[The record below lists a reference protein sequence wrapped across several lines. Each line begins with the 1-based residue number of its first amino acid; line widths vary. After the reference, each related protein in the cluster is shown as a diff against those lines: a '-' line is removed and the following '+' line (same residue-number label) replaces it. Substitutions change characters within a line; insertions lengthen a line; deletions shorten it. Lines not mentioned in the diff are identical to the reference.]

1 MAVPLSSCKH
11 RIVALA
17 FLVMAMAYGRG
28 VVALLYDDIEI
39 SWGQD
44 CFFFMDGDID
54 TLALG
59 LDHTSGSGFSS
70 KDAYLYAR
78 FDMDIKLV
86 ANDSAGTVATFYVST
101 SPQWHVSVSAR

>member
-1 MAVPLSSCKH
+1 MALSSSSCKH
-11 RIVALA
+11 RMVVLA
-17 FLVMAMAYGRG
+17 FNALAMAYSTA
-28 VVALLYDDIEI
+28 VVALLYDDFEI

-44 CFFFMDGDID
+44 TFFYMDGDTD
-54 TLALG
+54 TLAHG

-86 ANDSAGTVATFYVST
+86 ANDSADTVATFYL
-101 SPQWHVSVSAR
+101 SPLPRHVSVIPAR

>member
-1 MAVPLSSCKH
+1 MVVFAFLAM
-11 RIVALA
+11 ALA
-17 FLVMAMAYGRG
+17 YRTA
-28 VVALLYDDIEI
+28 VVALLYDDIQI

-44 CFFFMDGDID
+44 TFFYKDGDID

-86 ANDSAGTVATFYVST
+86 ANDSADTVATFYL
-101 SPQWHVSVSAR
+101 SPLPRHVSVIPAR

>member
-1 MAVPLSSCKH
+1 MALSSSSCKH
-11 RIVALA
+11 RMVVLPFLAL
-17 FLVMAMAYGRG
+17 AMAYRTA

-44 CFFFMDGDID
+44 TFFYMDGDMD

-86 ANDSAGTVATFYVST
+86 SNDSAGTVATFYVS
-101 SPQWHVSVSAR
+101 PLPRHVSVIPAR